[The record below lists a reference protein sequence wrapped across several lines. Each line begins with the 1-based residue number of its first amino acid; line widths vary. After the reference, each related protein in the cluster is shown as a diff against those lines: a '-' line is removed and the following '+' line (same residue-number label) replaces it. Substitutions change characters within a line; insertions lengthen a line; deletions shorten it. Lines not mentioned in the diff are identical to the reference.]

1 MIKHHHPILIIIII
15 LILFI
20 FIFIIIRMQVLTVVL
35 SVVLTA
41 LMRSN
46 ESNLFKVQ
54 DIHKDTQLVVWH
66 LT

>member
-1 MIKHHHPILIIIII
+1 
-15 LILFI
+15 
-20 FIFIIIRMQVLTVVL
+20 MQVLTVVL